1 MSEPETSH
9 IEYWVMGFNHGINQE
24 RDRIIELL
32 TNLDV
37 IRRDALG
44 HLVAFN
50 TDGTKVIYLTGL
62 ENK

>member
-1 MSEPETSH
+1 MSESETSH